1 MRTVIAILTSPELPY
16 LLAYVDTAERSIDL
30 RCRELAEPSLVASLK
45 RASERGVTVRIVV
58 DRVSRFL
65 ADANE
70 TGNSN
75 LQIRVMPPQ
84 AHGRFLAPAYH
95 SWIAVKEA
103 PLAITRRYLRANA
116 AEATLE
122 VDQIL
127 YWKGVATLSPG
138 HWVHISTAVIHTRNP
153 DPMPG
158 SPRFLHAW
166 QVSKAIPRRA

>member
-1 MRTVIAILTSPELPY
+1 MRTVVASLTGPELRT
-16 LLAYVDTAERSIDL
+16 LLPMVDCAERSIDL

-58 DRVSRFL
+58 DRVSRVL
-65 ADANE
+65 ADVEE

-84 AHGRFLAPAYH
+84 AQKRFLAPAYH
-95 SWIAVKEA
+95 PWFAVKEA
-103 PLAITRRYLRANA
+103 RLAQTRRYLRTNA

-127 YWKGVATLSPG
+127 YWQGVATLSPG
-138 HWVHISTAVIHTRNP
+138 QWVHISTAVIHTRNP
-153 DPMPG
+153 DPTQG